1 MSNKIQD
8 LEQEVLMCWQ
18 VTDDL
23 SLLANETE
31 DEDMQNKIL
40 SIMQVYDMRFRAAW
54 ATYED
59 VVTEYYAWKP
69 RDVNFDE

>member
-31 DEDMQNKIL
+31 DQVASFTDELERLTPTAQEILIERALED
-40 SIMQVYDMRFRAAW
+40 D
-54 ATYED
+54 
-59 VVTEYYAWKP
+59 
-69 RDVNFDE
+69 